1 MILNRSFDSYV
12 LLKRLAIGGMA
23 ELFLAMKLGPGTFEK
38 LVVIKCILA
47 QHNNHPD
54 FVKLFYDE
62 AYIAGRFS
70 HPNVIHTYDVDVF
83 DGTHFLVM
91 EHMSG
96 TTVAELM
103 DRAEHSNDPI
113 TQDLAIKLIVD
124 SCEGLYYV
132 HTLTDDDGH
141 PLNIVHRDI
150 SPQNIF
156 VTFDGQA
163 KVFDFGI
170 AQMRRFQQKE
180 DTNSGSLAGKYAYM
194 SPEQCRGESID
205 ARSDVFSLGII
216 LYELTTG
223 RRLFARDNQI
233 QTLRAIAEDPIP
245 PPSSFL
251 DRYPR
256 YLERIVMKAL
266 ARDLPSRY
274 ADALEMCED
283 LRKFLKISGSKPT
296 SQLVSTYIKKLFASE
311 LSAFH
316 QFITRSRTEIEAKH
330 GRRDPLSTSH
340 SQRSSLINAR
350 RFSDAADAPPPS
362 SSPPRLTAPPASL
375 PDTDL
380 PLVPSVS
387 EAEYEHQKYLLLQS
401 QQRIRTLRLFLI
413 ASLLLLALATA
424 LAIFAA
430 LRARSSKKPAPSAS
444 SELST
449 PPRAQPPNHEAI
461 THARA
466 HP

>member
-1 MILNRSFDSYV
+1 VILNRAFDSYV

-23 ELFLAMKLGPGTFEK
+23 ELFLAIKLGPGPFEK

-47 QHNNHPD
+47 QHNDHPD

-96 TTVAELM
+96 VTLAELI
-103 DRAEHSNDPI
+103 DLADASHDPI
-113 TQDLAIKLIVD
+113 SQEAAIKLIVD
-124 SCEGLYYV
+124 VCEGLYYV
-132 HTLTDDDGH
+132 HTLTDEEH
-141 PLNIVHRDI
+141 RPLNIVHRDI

-156 VTFDGQA
+156 VTYDGQA

-170 AQMRRFQQKE
+170 AQIRRYDQAE
-180 DTNSGSLAGKYAYM
+180 EVSHSGSLAGKFAYM
-194 SPEQCRGESID
+194 SPEQCRGDVLD

-223 RRLFARDNQI
+223 RRLFTRDNQI

-245 PPSSFL
+245 PPSDFVE
-251 DRYPR
+251 RYPR

-296 SQLVSTYIKKLFASE
+296 SQLVSAFVKKLFAQE
-311 LSAFH
+311 LQAF
-316 QFITRSRTEIEAKH
+316 QSFVIQARQEIEAKH
-330 GRRDPLSTSH
+330 GRRDPLVTSS
-340 SQRSSLINAR
+340 SQRDDLIRAR
-350 RFSDAADAPPPS
+350 HLALGTTPPP
-362 SSPPRLTAPPASL
+362 PRPAPAPISASPASL
-375 PDTDL
+375 PDADL
-380 PLVPSVS
+380 PLLPSVS
-387 EAEYEHQKYLLLQS
+387 EAEFGHLQALLRDANR
-401 QQRIRTLRLFLI
+401 QRKLLRAALAASLF
-413 ASLLLLALATA
+413 LLLLAIA

-430 LRARSSKKPAPSAS
+430 RRKPAAA
-444 SELST
+444 
-449 PPRAQPPNHEAI
+449 PPAAQTQTAPPAP
-461 THARA
+461 A
-466 HP
+466 P